1 MNSIKKI
8 YGLIGK
14 KLGHSFSRDFFNKK
28 FATENLSA
36 EYVNFEIDTIE
47 EINKIISSTPNLVG
61 LNVTIPFKEAVIPLL
76 SQIDPIASS
85 IGAVNTIKIIR
96 NNGLIE
102 LHGYNTDIIGF
113 TESLRPLL
121 KSTDKNA
128 LMLGTGGAAKA
139 MTAGLRSLGID
150 VSTVS
155 RSKELADYTYSEL
168 TDQVINH
175 HSIIV
180 NSTPL
185 GMWPDT
191 DSTPNI
197 PYEFITANHIAFDTV
212 YNPNPTKFLTLC
224 QQNGATIKSGLEML
238 YGQAIAAWNIWN
250 NTIKI

>member
-61 LNVTIPFKEAVIPLL
+61 LNVTILEAIG
-76 SQIDPIASS
+76 SICESRGMTAS
-85 IGAVNTIKIIR
+85 
-96 NNGLIE
+96 
-102 LHGYNTDIIGF
+102 
-113 TESLRPLL
+113 L

-197 PYEFITANHIAFDTV
+197 PYEFITANHIAFDAV